1 MRWGIVA
8 TAHPSSEPQRKVS
21 VMTTVST
28 TQVTAKDPY
37 KRNRYTFGIGTIG
50 RDALYTLVSM
60 FLIYYFTSVAHVST
74 NELWWIVAIVT
85 GWRIVDAVSDPLM
98 GVIVDNTRSRW
109 GKHKLWIAIGAL
121 TSGLFTILFFAD
133 FGLSGTT
140 AILFFA
146 IVYVLWS
153 ATYSLNDI
161 AFWSYVPALT
171 QDLKEREN
179 IGAKARIFALIGTFF
194 VVAGIT
200 PITEALGA
208 AVGSLQKGYLWFAVG
223 VVALMWAGQLVTL
236 FGVKEPRGLDDAGER
251 TTIRDFFRAIFHN
264 DQLLYVTVAMG
275 LFMIGYTTTTSFG
288 IFYFQYVYGDT
299 NMYSVFAVIL
309 GLSQIAS
316 LVAFPYVAKFLKRK
330 TIYLIATVLV
340 VVGYGLFFIA
350 PIGTMIFVG
359 VAGVLIFVGQ
369 AGIQLLM
376 LLFLADTVDYGHW
389 KLGKRNDSVTFSLQP
404 FIYKVAGA
412 AATGITGAVAA
423 ITGLNHA
430 PSGFLLTGG
439 DLLLFKS
446 AMFILP
452 LVCIVAGYLIYHFAF
467 HIDEEE
473 YGKIHA
479 DLVARGEVPA

>member
-1 MRWGIVA
+1 MA
-8 TAHPSSEPQRKVS
+8 QKAQKV
-21 VMTTVST
+21 
-28 TQVTAKDPY
+28 QKIQDGQNPY

-74 NELWWIVAIVT
+74 GELWWIVAIVT
-85 GWRIVDAVSDPLM
+85 GWRVVDAVSDPLM

-109 GKHKLWIAIGAL
+109 GKHKLWIAIGAVL
-121 TSGLFTILFFAD
+121 SGIFTVLFFSD
-133 FGLSGTT
+133 FGLKG
-140 AILFFA
+140 AAAVVFFA
-146 IVYVLWS
+146 VVYVFWS

-200 PITEALGA
+200 PITEALGKST
-208 AVGSLQKGYLWFAVG
+208 GGLQQGYFWFAVC

-236 FGVKEPRGLDDAGER
+236 FGVKEPKGVEEAQER
-251 TTIRDFFRAIFHN
+251 TSIRDFFRAIFRN
-264 DQLLYVTVAMG
+264 DQLLYITVAMG

-288 IFYFQYVYGDT
+288 IFYFQYVYGDK
-299 NMYSVFAVIL
+299 NMYSIFALIL

-316 LVAFPYVAKFLKRK
+316 LVAFPWVAKYLKRK
-330 TIYLIATVLV
+330 SIYLIATVLV
-340 VVGYGLFFIA
+340 VLGYGIFFVA
-350 PIGTMIFVG
+350 PVGTMLFVG
-359 VAGVLIFVGQ
+359 IAGVLIFVGQ

-404 FIYKVAGA
+404 FIYKVASA

-423 ITGLNHA
+423 VTGLNHA
-430 PSGFLLTGG
+430 PSNFLLTGG

-452 LVCIVAGYLIYHFAF
+452 LLCILVGYLIYHFAF

-473 YGKIHA
+473 YAKIHA
-479 DLVARGEVPA
+479 DLVARGEIADTTEIVGTN

>member
-1 MRWGIVA
+1 MNDMTKALR
-8 TAHPSSEPQRKVS
+8 TQR
-21 VMTTVST
+21 TT
-28 TQVTAKDPY
+28 KDPY
-37 KRNRYTFGIGTIG
+37 RRNRYTFGIGTIG

-74 NELWWIVAIVT
+74 NELWWIVAIVAA
-85 GWRIVDAVSDPLM
+85 WRIVDAVSDPLM

-109 GKHKLWIAIGAL
+109 GKHKLWIAIGAVL
-121 TSGLFTILFFAD
+121 SGFFTILLFAD
-133 FGLSGTT
+133 FGLSST
-140 AILFFA
+140 AAVVFFA
-146 IVYVLWS
+146 LVYVLWS

-161 AFWSYVPALT
+161 AFWSYVPALS

-200 PITEALGA
+200 PITEALSSSFG
-208 AVGSLQKGYLWFAVG
+208 GLQKSYFWFAVA
-223 VVALMWAGQLVTL
+223 VVTLMWAGQLVTL
-236 FGVKEPRGLDDAGER
+236 FGVKEPEGIDEVKER
-251 TTIRDFFRAIFHN
+251 TSIRDFFRAIFRN
-264 DQLLYVTVAMG
+264 DQLLYITIAMG

-299 NMYSVFAVIL
+299 NMYSIFALIL

-316 LVAFPYVAKFLKRK
+316 LVAFPVVSKYLKRK

-340 VVGYGLFFIA
+340 VVGYVIFFVA
-350 PIGTMIFVG
+350 PVGTMIFVG
-359 VAGVLIFVGQ
+359 IAGVLIFVGQ
-369 AGIQLLM
+369 VGIQLLM

-423 ITGLNHA
+423 VTGLNHA
-430 PSGFLLTGG
+430 PSNFLLHGN

-452 LVCIVAGYLIYHFAF
+452 LVCILAGYLIYHFAF
-467 HIDEEE
+467 RIDEEE
-473 YGKIHA
+473 YARIHS
-479 DLVARGEVPA
+479 DLVARGEVLA